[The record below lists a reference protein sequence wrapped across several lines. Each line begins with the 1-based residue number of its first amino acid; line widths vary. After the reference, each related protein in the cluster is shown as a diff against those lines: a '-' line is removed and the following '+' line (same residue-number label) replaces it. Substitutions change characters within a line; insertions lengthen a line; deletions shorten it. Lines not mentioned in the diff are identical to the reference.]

1 MSTGGSTEFS
11 TGPVFGRLPH
21 RHPES
26 RLGLEGPEGSSLCWH
41 ETRHSYWQLEINKG
55 LMLGWCAGRIRTTVF
70 EHEINFSSAFTPMLP
85 TDKLMWFFKG
95 FTYYPFFR
103 YTETAE
109 LLLNVNIESASHM
122 TTTQC
127 FRGWRHGQNKPAEL
141 QSEHRGWL
149 KLLWMCNSSWWNWTF
164 VSWMCFQH
172 LIEVYSSI
180 N

>member
-55 LMLGWCAGRIRTTVF
+55 LMLGWCAGRIRTTVSSLKLIF
-70 EHEINFSSAFTPMLP
+70 QVLPHQCFQQTNWCDFSRGLHTV
-85 TDKLMWFFKG
+85 TG
-95 FTYYPFFR
+95 PFFR
-103 YTETAE
+103 DTETAE

-172 LIEVYSSI
+172 LIESFHY
-180 N
+180 